1 MVKKMAQFQTLTGKR
16 EKVNPK
22 LTAIKVE
29 LAHVEDEIE
38 KLLNTLTG
46 ASAVLISKTI
56 EWQKLKRMAP
66 MLCLMRIISRAANTV
81 PQSLQCFY
89 QTTSVPSGQL
99 CSVYQGLFP
108 V

>member
-1 MVKKMAQFQTLTGKR
+1 MRADNKSRPGCGTLRTKEFEQFIYGEMVKKMAQFQTLTGKR

-46 ASAVLISKTI
+46 ASAVLIS
-56 EWQKLKRMAP
+56 
-66 MLCLMRIISRAANTV
+66 
-81 PQSLQCFY
+81 
-89 QTTSVPSGQL
+89 
-99 CSVYQGLFP
+99 
-108 V
+108 

>member
-46 ASAVLISKTI
+46 ASAVLIS
-56 EWQKLKRMAP
+56 
-66 MLCLMRIISRAANTV
+66 
-81 PQSLQCFY
+81 
-89 QTTSVPSGQL
+89 
-99 CSVYQGLFP
+99 
-108 V
+108 